1 MRALNR
7 KDGIGHLAVRSLNA
21 GADLVMVLWH
31 ERDREQVLDAL
42 EDAYRSGELPEARVR
57 QSLRRLLRLKLEI
70 NATSPAA
77 GRSQYR
83 RRDRQ
88 RFRNAVAE

>member
-1 MRALNR
+1 MAS
-7 KDGIGHLAVRSLNA
+7 ATSPSARSNA

-57 QSLRRLLRLKLEI
+57 QSLRRLLRLKLG